1 MYSYRPKIS
10 FSIKPL
16 GILQTTTDLATVVKW
31 KKDKH
36 LILFDGHGSFNM
48 VKDDKSIT
56 LSAVPESVD
65 KAIALWKKGFNFA
78 QFGVETKKQKYEK
91 IEKKL
96 NDTLERV
103 ANCIMDTN
111 AQMANYFRNAV
122 PYKHNSYMVVDFPTK
137 GNKIKRVT
145 ERFKKEGKPYATRS
159 FYHGTNLRNISSI
172 IRCGLKPRGRYGML
186 GTGIYVGKRGKAL
199 NYSDFI
205 VLEVKVAL
213 GNCKEIEVVESLQR
227 QENEKFDSMHAKRGK
242 LPGVRR
248 GFLYG
253 EEWIVRRAEQ
263 VEISKLI
270 VAGW

>member
-1 MYSYRPKIS
+1 MFRYRPKIS

-16 GILQTTTDLATVVKW
+16 GGILQTTTDLATVVKW
-31 KKDKH
+31 KKANH

-48 VKDDKSIT
+48 VKGKSSIT

-78 QFGVETKKQKYEK
+78 QFGVVTTKKQKYEK

-103 ANCIMDTN
+103 ADCIKDTN

-122 PYKHNSYMVVDFPTK
+122 PYKHNGYVVVDFPTK
-137 GNKIKRVT
+137 GNKIRRIA
-145 ERFKKEGKPYATRS
+145 ERFKEEGKPYATRS
-159 FYHGTNLRNISSI
+159 FYHGTNLQNISSI

-213 GNCKEIEVVESLQR
+213 GNCKEIEVVESLQNL
-227 QENEKFDSMHAKRGK
+227 ENEEYDSMHAKRGK
-242 LPGVRR
+242 LPGVRK
-248 GFLYG
+248 GFL
-253 EEWIVRRAEQ
+253 WILRRAEQ